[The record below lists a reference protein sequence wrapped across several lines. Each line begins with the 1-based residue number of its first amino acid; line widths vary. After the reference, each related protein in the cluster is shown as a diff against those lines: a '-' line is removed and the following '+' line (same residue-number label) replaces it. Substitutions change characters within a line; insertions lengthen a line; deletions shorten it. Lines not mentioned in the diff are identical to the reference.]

1 MFFKRKKEGGDMIIK
16 RPYIEINNREVD
28 SIYLLPPVKRV
39 EFDEV
44 KGEEVYACNGIEKVR
59 MRNSEF
65 RSIYFVGESSG
76 DKDVENWEING
87 CDIVVINGERRRF
100 GEMYIEDS
108 NIGLI
113 NLHRGEI
120 DKLDMRN
127 TLIGRMDLSGINAG
141 KIKFKRCGIDEMNL
155 NEANVEK
162 FEKDRGTYFSELSL
176 RNVEEI
182 TFLIPTNSNSGERKK

>member
-1 MFFKRKKEGGDMIIK
+1 MFFKRKKERGDMIIK
-16 RPYIEINNREVD
+16 RPYIEITDREVD
-28 SIYLLPPVKRV
+28 SIYLSPPVKRV
-39 EFDEV
+39 EFGEV
-44 KGEEVYACNGIEKVR
+44 KVGEVYACNGIEKVR

-65 RSIYFVGESSG
+65 RSIYFVGESYD
-76 DKDVENWEING
+76 DKDVENWEIKG

-120 DKLDMRN
+120 DELGMRN
-127 TLIGRMDLSGINAG
+127 TLIGRMDLSGVNAG
-141 KIKFKRCGIDEMNL
+141 KIKFERCGIDEMNL

-162 FEKDRGTYFSELSL
+162 FEKDRRTYFSELNL
-176 RNVEEI
+176 RNVKEI
-182 TFLIPTNSNSGERKK
+182 TLIPTNSNSKERK